1 MKEVFPDYYPRF
13 RCMAGACRHNCC
25 IGWEIDIDDASLS
38 RYRAMP
44 GALGER
50 IRSHIALS
58 DTPHFELTKDE
69 RCPLLNANGLCD
81 LILGAGEDA
90 LCQICADHPRFRNV
104 LSDRTETGLG
114 LCCEAAA
121 RLILSQS
128 APMRLI
134 TTQDD
139 DKNLSL
145 PADEAYMLQNRAQWL
160 SIVQDRSMPFHAR
173 METLIAQE
181 SLCLPQRS
189 MQEWAAFYDT
199 LERLDPAWTQE
210 LSLLKSAKT
219 AAPLADE
226 QWQIVLEQLFVYFLY
241 RHIAAFENEEMILP
255 RLAFC
260 LVSTRMLCTLAKA
273 HLAQEHSF
281 SFNDFYE
288 LSRMYSAEIE
298 YSQENIDALLDEL
311 LDV

>member
-13 RCMAGACRHNCC
+13 HCIAGACRHNCC
-25 IGWEIDIDDASLS
+25 IGWEIDIDEASLC
-38 RYRAMP
+38 RYRAMS

-50 IRSHIALS
+50 VRSHIDPS
-58 DTPHFELTKDE
+58 DTPHFLLTKDE
-69 RCPLLNANGLCD
+69 RCPLLNADGLCD
-81 LILGAGEDA
+81 LILGAGEGA

-121 RLILSQS
+121 RLILLQNT
-128 APMRLI
+128 PMRLMI
-134 TTQDD
+134 TQEHDQT
-139 DKNLSL
+139 LPM
-145 PADEAYMLQNRAQWL
+145 PADEAYMLQKRAQWL
-160 SIVQDRSMPFHAR
+160 GIAQDRSMPFR
-173 METLIAQE
+173 ERIEMLITQE
-181 SLCLPQRS
+181 QLCLPQRS
-189 MQEWAAFYDT
+189 ISEWAAFYDT

-210 LSLLKSAKT
+210 LALLQNSKT
-219 AAPLADE
+219 AAPFTDE
-226 QWQIVLEQLFVYFLY
+226 KWQIVLEQLFVYFLY
-241 RHIAAFENEEMILP
+241 RHIAAFENEDMLLP

-260 LVSTRMLCTLAKA
+260 IISTRMLCTLARL
-273 HLAQEHSF
+273 HLAQDPSF
-281 SFNDFYE
+281 SPDDFCE